1 MSASTSQ
8 QAAAIAARGNVLVA
22 AGAGTGKTSTV
33 TERCLQLVL
42 QEKCSL
48 EEILMVTFTEAA
60 AAEMRERIRHKLRE
74 ASDVAAHATEAAHH
88 LAEQLAL
95 LDHAPIST
103 LHSFC
108 LDLVRRNFHALGLD
122 PACVVLDDAQT
133 KPLVHTVLNEL
144 FLGHYTNK
152 TTHAIAVRELIRTYG
167 RGSDDVIRHLVVK
180 IHRYTQSLAAPMEWF
195 AANKLTAR

>member
-1 MSASTSQ
+1 MSALTSQ
-8 QAAAIAARGNVLVA
+8 QTAAIAARGSVLVA

-74 ASDVAAHATEAAHH
+74 AADAAAPDTDDAHR

-103 LHSFC
+103 LHSSSP
-108 LDLVRRNFHALGLD
+108 LA
-122 PACVVLDDAQT
+122 PAIVT
-133 KPLVHTVLNEL
+133 
-144 FLGHYTNK
+144 
-152 TTHAIAVRELIRTYG
+152 
-167 RGSDDVIRHLVVK
+167 
-180 IHRYTQSLAAPMEWF
+180 
-195 AANKLTAR
+195 